1 MAEQQQP
8 QPQPERT
15 SSLGAADS
23 EFEKL
28 QSLNKMLVQSVS
40 EKRREMEILEEEK
53 KDLAAEV
60 KSLGNASDE
69 SICLEIEHKVAF
81 AVLEES
87 GMIEKLAAEVEDER
101 ERLSKICTE
110 KDLVRSELDEQIR
123 EVGRLKV
130 RVKEMEKIGK
140 DNESETL
147 GLRDEIDALVKQK
160 SDSEKEVERLER
172 IRDST
177 ERSLAEKAEEIEGLK
192 VEINEIEKEKS
203 DQIVKIGFLEKDVQ
217 RLNTD
222 LQTLRSLNND
232 LVEKLVCLEKSYSEA
247 VEKEK
252 AMQMKVDLLIEEQR
266 EKNKMI
272 ERLTEEKGSLEK
284 MIESV
289 NTEVQTKNGLI
300 QKLSTEKS
308 EIEGITR
315 SKESKIME
323 LQNSVSE
330 LSESVAALKDSLKAQ
345 EDKNME
351 LGLESKSYRVA
362 LDQVRITKDELMKA
376 LENENSEGLKLKARL
391 SEMEKRIEEE
401 LEKLE
406 KAKSEQKKLSEAKKS
421 LEGAILQLKEESS
434 ATQKRLSDAELENGN
449 LASKYNT
456 VATLLPKDDD
466 DNSGNKEQLEELM
479 ERMKGSFRD
488 KEAMLEEKGLQ
499 VSSLQESIAEAEKK
513 KTVWAM
519 VSSVA
524 TMFAAVSLAFAFKV
538 R

>member
-449 LASKYNT
+449 LASKLKSSET
-456 VATLLPKDDD
+456 KLDDD